1 MINQVIDERNYMKK
15 KLFSLFAAVIFLS
28 GCTNSEDPQSADNSG
43 SAGSTGSDIS
53 TGSSVSAPA
62 ESSSTSSEP
71 VSEPAPEPEPVC
83 EYEAFFKEEK
93 VHEMNIE
100 ISSADWNAMLS
111 SPYSKTDRR
120 VNITIDG
127 ETLNNCAIHP
137 RGVTQLQVGV
147 ELGNGRLPFKIKFDE
162 FVDKQRFKGLDEL
175 VLDNS
180 ACDASYLRQYVA
192 LDAFREMGVDA
203 PFVTFFNVS
212 VNGKPHGF
220 YVGIEA
226 IDSRFL
232 ERAFESHKHN
242 LYKADYYASLA
253 PGMKMSALEQKKGS
267 DETKEDIKKLIQIID
282 ETPLGEK
289 GEIDDYID
297 VDGVL
302 RILAVDAVIHNW
314 DGYAGEVAHNYY
326 LYMGEEKFHMIP
338 WDLNEAFLQTEAG
351 ERPGLGSKEDIIT
364 PITGYTTEKDRPLV
378 QKLMAVDEY
387 YKKYIT
393 CCAETNKWLEE
404 YNKTRIPELN
414 ALIKPF
420 VETDATRIYS
430 LGSFNKQ
437 FDTADR
443 DGLAGFITE
452 RCEFLNTRIPEILSE
467 KGITIDEITQ
477 S

>member
-1 MINQVIDERNYMKK
+1 MKR
-15 KLFSLFAAVIFLS
+15 KLALLCAAAIFLT
-28 GCTNSEDPQSADNSG
+28 GCANSEKTSDPVITDNSSSSIVDSSIPEMTQP
-43 SAGSTGSDIS
+43 SAP
-53 TGSSVSAPA
+53 GSS
-62 ESSSTSSEP
+62 ESSSKTPEP
-71 VSEPAPEPEPVC
+71 QPAPKPAA
-83 EYEAFFKEEK
+83 EYETFFKEEK

-100 ISSADWNAMLS
+100 ISNADWNAMLN

-120 VNITIDG
+120 VNITIDDV
-127 ETLNNCAIHP
+127 TLNNCAIHP
-137 RGVTQLQVGV
+137 RGVTQLQIAANM
-147 ELGNGRLPFKIKFDE
+147 GNGRLPFKIKFDE
-162 FVDKQRFKGLDEL
+162 YVDKQRFMGLDEL

-192 LDAFREMGVDA
+192 LDAFREMGVEA
-203 PFVTFFNVS
+203 PYVTFFNVS

-242 LYKADYYASLA
+242 LYKADYYASLT
-253 PGMKMSALEQKKGS
+253 PGMKMSAFEQKKGS
-267 DETKEDIKKLIQIID
+267 DESKEDIKKLIQVLD

-297 VDGVL
+297 VDTVL
-302 RILAVDAVIHNW
+302 KIFAIDAVIHNW

-326 LYMGEEKFHMIP
+326 LYMGSEKFHMIP

-351 ERPGLGSKEDIIT
+351 ERPGLGSKEDVKT

-393 CCAETNKWLEE
+393 YCAETNKWLEE
-404 YNKTRIPELN
+404 YNKTRIPKLQT
-414 ALIKPF
+414 LIKPY
-420 VETDATRIYS
+420 VEKDATRIYS
-430 LGSFNKQ
+430 LNSFNKQ
-437 FDTADR
+437 FDTDNR
-443 DGLAGFITE
+443 DGLAGFIQE
-452 RCEFLNTRIPEILSE
+452 RCEFLNDRIPEILNE